1 MVKLGTKAE
10 TLDRLRENLSLAEV
24 LSLIY
29 FTEGQ
34 RKENKENIWKNVSDN
49 LPGRHFIVR
58 SSALNEDTANSSQ
71 AGKFESVAD
80 VSGKEKFFQVVDTV
94 INSFDNRNLGN

>member
-34 RKENKENIWKNVSDN
+34 RIPENRI
-49 LPGRHFIVR
+49 H
-58 SSALNEDTANSSQ
+58 
-71 AGKFESVAD
+71 
-80 VSGKEKFFQVVDTV
+80 
-94 INSFDNRNLGN
+94 